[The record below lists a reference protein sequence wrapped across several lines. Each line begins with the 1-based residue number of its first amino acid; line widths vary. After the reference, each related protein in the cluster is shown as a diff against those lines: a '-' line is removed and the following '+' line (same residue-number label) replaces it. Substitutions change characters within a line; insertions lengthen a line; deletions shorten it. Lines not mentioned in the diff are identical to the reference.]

1 MNKMNLVGYMPW
13 FIWTAAP
20 QLLLSLSQCCHLR
33 VCIQSL
39 PLCSSVTPVIK
50 YARPAL
56 ISLYFRRYLWPMLPS
71 SAQVQI
77 KCSLICVQNTSYI
90 FLWCSLSPCILG
102 VIDMSFFFFLKCDPH
117 EGRKHNIFFLYNS
130 QCWGLEYMRN
140 NWHLKHWKVWIWTKC
155 FKDWKVKDVVNSV
168 LTYRVMA
175 SLEDDFSNES

>member
-117 EGRKHNIFFLYNS
+117 EGRKHNIFFCIILNAEALNIWEIIGIWNIEKY
-130 QCWGLEYMRN
+130 EYEQNVSRTE
-140 NWHLKHWKVWIWTKC
+140 K
-155 FKDWKVKDVVNSV
+155 
-168 LTYRVMA
+168 
-175 SLEDDFSNES
+175 